1 MENFIDRTKEL
12 EYLENEYQSGR
23 SSFVVVYGRR
33 RTGKTALLRHF
44 AKDKPSLYFLAT
56 EESESENRNA
66 FAGIV
71 AGHYHNS
78 ILASA
83 KINDWE
89 PVFDLIA
96 ENSKTQKQII
106 IIDEFQYI
114 GKSSPA
120 FISKL
125 QAIWD
130 NKLQGSNIMLIL
142 CGSLINMMYDQTLS
156 YSSPLYG
163 RRTGQ
168 IKLKQIGFEYYK
180 DFFPSLTER
189 ERIERYAVT
198 GGIPKY
204 IETFSNNGDIFTDI
218 EKNVLSGQ
226 SYLYE
231 EPLFLL
237 SKEVRDIGSYFSIIK
252 TIASGRCKQ
261 GEIASALEIK
271 NTNLPKYLNTL
282 IELDIIE
289 REVPVTESNPE
300 KSKMGLYKIKDNFIN
315 FWFKFVYP
323 NRSYLESGYTEAV
336 MNKLKN
342 SFISNHA
349 AFVYEEICR
358 NVCMRKMAAEGKF
371 GFFPDKIGRWWDRKD
386 TEIDI
391 VAVEEEGRNIIF
403 GECKYTN
410 SPMDIDI
417 YHKLLHKKNMVT
429 WNRNDR
435 NEKYVFF
442 SINGYTERFE
452 EFAKKDDNIIL
463 IQT

>member
-1 MENFIDRTKEL
+1 MKNFIDRKKEL
-12 EYLENEYQSGR
+12 EYLENEYQSDR

-66 FAGIV
+66 FADIV
-71 AGHYHNS
+71 ARYYNNS

-83 KINDWE
+83 KINDWK

-96 ENSKTQKQII
+96 ENSKNQKQVI

-114 GKSSPA
+114 GKSNPS

-125 QAIWD
+125 QAVWD
-130 NKLQGSNIMLIL
+130 NILQNSNIMLIL

-156 YSSPLYG
+156 YNSPLYG

-168 IKLKQIGFEYYK
+168 IKLKQIAFEYYRE
-180 DFFPSLTER
+180 FFPSLTQKEL
-189 ERIERYAVT
+189 IEKYAVT

-204 IETFSNNGDIFTDI
+204 IETFSENGDIFTDI
-218 EKNVLSGQ
+218 EKNVLSSQ

-252 TIASGRCKQ
+252 TIASGRSKQ

-271 NTNLPKYLNTL
+271 TTNLPKYLNTL

-323 NRSYLESGYTEAV
+323 NRSYLEVGYTDVV
-336 MNKLKN
+336 MNRLKN
-342 SFISNHA
+342 SFISSHA
-349 AFVYEEICR
+349 AFVFEEICR
-358 NVCMRKMAAEGKF
+358 NVYMRKMAADGVL

-386 TEIDI
+386 TEIDL
-391 VAVEEEGRNIIF
+391 VAIEEEEKNIIF

-417 YHKLLHKKNMVT
+417 YHKLLHKKDMVA
-429 WNRNDR
+429 WNRNNR
-435 NEKYVFF
+435 NEKFVFF

-452 EFAKKDDNIIL
+452 EFAEQNDNVIL
-463 IQT
+463 MKI

>member
-1 MENFIDRTKEL
+1 MERFIDRKKEL
-12 EYLENEYQSGR
+12 EYLESEYQSKR

-56 EESESENRNA
+56 EESENENRNA
-66 FAGIV
+66 FADIV
-71 AGHYHNS
+71 AKHYNNS
-78 ILASA
+78 ILASS

-96 ENSKTQKQII
+96 QQSEKQIV

-114 GKSSPA
+114 GRSSPS

-125 QAIWD
+125 QAVWD
-130 NKLQGSNIMLIL
+130 NKLQYSNIMLIL

-156 YSSPLYG
+156 YNSPLYG

-168 IKLKQIGFEYYK
+168 IRLKQIGFEYYRE
-180 DFFPSLTER
+180 FFPSLTEK
-189 ERIERYAVT
+189 ELIERYSVT
-198 GGIPKY
+198 GGVPKY
-204 IETFSNNGDIFTDI
+204 IETFSDKGDIFTAI
-218 EKNVLSGQ
+218 EKNVLSEQ

-261 GEIASALEIK
+261 GEIASALELK
-271 NTNLPKYLNTL
+271 TTNLPKYLNTL

-300 KSKMGLYKIKDNFIN
+300 KSKMGLYKIKDNFID
-315 FWFKFVYP
+315 FWFRFVYP
-323 NRSYLESGYTEAV
+323 NRSYLEAGYTDVV
-336 MNKLKN
+336 MNRLKN

-358 NVCMRKMAAEGKF
+358 NVYMRRMAAEGVF
-371 GFFPDKIGRWWDRKD
+371 GFLPDKIGRWWDR
-386 TEIDI
+386 
-391 VAVEEEGRNIIF
+391 
-403 GECKYTN
+403 Y
-410 SPMDIDI
+410 
-417 YHKLLHKKNMVT
+417 
-429 WNRNDR
+429 
-435 NEKYVFF
+435 
-442 SINGYTERFE
+442 
-452 EFAKKDDNIIL
+452 
-463 IQT
+463 

>member
-1 MENFIDRTKEL
+1 MERFIDRKKEL
-12 EYLENEYQSGR
+12 EYLESEYQSKR

-56 EESESENRNA
+56 EESENENRNA
-66 FAGIV
+66 FADIV
-71 AGHYHNS
+71 ANHYNNS
-78 ILASA
+78 ILASS

-96 ENSKTQKQII
+96 QQSEKQIV

-114 GKSSPA
+114 GRSSPS

-125 QAIWD
+125 QAVWD
-130 NKLQGSNIMLIL
+130 NKLQYSNIMLIL

-156 YSSPLYG
+156 YNSPLYG

-168 IKLKQIGFEYYK
+168 IRLKQIGFEYYRE
-180 DFFPSLTER
+180 FFPSLTEKQL
-189 ERIERYAVT
+189 IERYSVT
-198 GGIPKY
+198 GGVPKY
-204 IETFSNNGDIFTDI
+204 IETFSDKGDIFTAI
-218 EKNVLSGQ
+218 EKNVLSEQ

-261 GEIASALEIK
+261 GEIASALELK
-271 NTNLPKYLNTL
+271 TTNLPKYLNTL

-300 KSKMGLYKIKDNFIN
+300 KSKMGLYKIKDNFID
-315 FWFKFVYP
+315 FWFRFVYP
-323 NRSYLESGYTEAV
+323 NRSYLEAGYTDVV
-336 MNKLKN
+336 MNRLKN

-358 NVCMRKMAAEGKF
+358 NVYMRRMAAEGVF
-371 GFFPDKIGRWWDRKD
+371 GFLPDKIGRWWDRKD

-391 VAVEEEGRNIIF
+391 TAIDEKDKNIIF

-417 YHKLLHKKNMVT
+417 YHKLLSKKDMVT

-435 NEKYVFF
+435 NEKFVFF

-452 EFAKKDDNIIL
+452 EFAEKNDNIIL
-463 IQT
+463 AKI

>member
-1 MENFIDRTKEL
+1 MFIGREREL
-12 EYLENEYQSGR
+12 ASLNKLYDSGKFE
-23 SSFVVVYGRR
+23 FVVLYGRR
-33 RTGKTALLRHF
+33 RVGKTALINHF
-44 AKDKPSLYFLAT
+44 IDGKDAIYFMGV
-56 EESESENRNA
+56 ESNERQNLDNFSKSVIE
-66 FAGIV
+66 
-71 AGHYHNS
+71 YTNS
-78 ILASA
+78 IEMETTFSSFQSALETVFRLSEGKRIILAIDEYPYIARASKSLASTLQL
-83 KINDWE
+83 
-89 PVFDLIA
+89 LIDRF
-96 ENSKTQKQII
+96 K
-106 IIDEFQYI
+106 D
-114 GKSSPA
+114 SSRM
-120 FISKL
+120 
-125 QAIWD
+125 
-130 NKLQGSNIMLIL
+130 MLIL

-168 IKLKQIGFEYYK
+168 IKLKQISFEFYK
-180 DFFPSLTER
+180 DFFPSLTEKG
-189 ERIERYAVT
+189 RIERYAVT

-204 IETFSNNGDIFTDI
+204 IETFSDDGDIFTDI

-323 NRSYLESGYTEAV
+323 NRSYLESGYTDVV

-349 AFVYEEICR
+349 VFVYEEICR
-358 NVCMRKMAAEGKF
+358 NVYMRKMAAEGAF

-391 VAVEEEGRNIIF
+391 AAVEEEGRNIIF

-417 YHKLLHKKNMVT
+417 YHKLLQKKDMVT
-429 WNRNDR
+429 WNRNGR

-442 SINGYTERFE
+442 SINGYTERFHD
-452 EFAKKDDNIIL
+452 FDSIRHL
-463 IQT
+463 IVTF

>member
-1 MENFIDRTKEL
+1 MERFIDRKKEL
-12 EYLENEYQSGR
+12 EYLESEYQSKR

-56 EESESENRNA
+56 EESENENRNA
-66 FAGIV
+66 FADIV
-71 AGHYHNS
+71 AKHYNNS
-78 ILASA
+78 ILASS

-96 ENSKTQKQII
+96 QQSEKQIV

-114 GKSSPA
+114 GRSSPS

-125 QAIWD
+125 QAVWD
-130 NKLQGSNIMLIL
+130 NKLQYSNIMLIL

-156 YSSPLYG
+156 YNSPLYG

-168 IKLKQIGFEYYK
+168 IRLKQIGFEYYRE
-180 DFFPSLTER
+180 FFPSLTEK
-189 ERIERYAVT
+189 ELIERYSVT
-198 GGIPKY
+198 GGVPKY
-204 IETFSNNGDIFTDI
+204 IETFSDKGDIFTAI
-218 EKNVLSGQ
+218 EKNVLSEQ

-261 GEIASALEIK
+261 GEIASALELK
-271 NTNLPKYLNTL
+271 TTNLPKYLNTL

-300 KSKMGLYKIKDNFIN
+300 KSKMGLYKIKDNFID
-315 FWFKFVYP
+315 FWFRFVYP
-323 NRSYLESGYTEAV
+323 NRSYLEAGYTDVV
-336 MNKLKN
+336 MNRLKN

-358 NVCMRKMAAEGKF
+358 NVYMRRMAAEGVF
-371 GFFPDKIGRWWDRKD
+371 GFLPDKIGRWWDRKD

-391 VAVEEEGRNIIF
+391 TAIDEKDKNIIF

-417 YHKLLHKKNMVT
+417 YHKLLGKKDMVT

-435 NEKYVFF
+435 NEKFVFF
-442 SINGYTERFE
+442 SINGYTKRFE
-452 EFAKKDDNIIL
+452 EFAEKNDNIIL
-463 IQT
+463 AKLP